1 MGLKMKSN
9 WLVKFFCSI
18 LLVVTFGISGIVHAE
33 EDETSKFD
41 VEVALKGKSVDEFVV
56 TIQNISKTDASNVTV
71 QTTIPSTLV
80 NGGQAVTWTVDKMAK
95 SEVREFTFK
104 LDKKTKKYKTT
115 TKHGKVLPQ
124 TGENKGQK
132 IVYSLLGIVL
142 LGIAIYFLVIKKKLG
157 KNFLI
162 IMLLLPTLFVFKTKP
177 VLADENEVYNFE
189 NKIIIDTQEH
199 VFKTKIS
206 ATFLE
211 EVVKE
216 SSTEESSSKSSE
228 SSTEESSSESSE
240 NSTKESSSESS
251 ESSTEESSDGS
262 IDKVVDNDNPIEGI
276 VENERYRVSKTWNQI
291 VENQEVIFEDYI
303 LEYFDKVLITVA
315 EIEGEKA
322 NLIIQ
327 TPDMEMIFE
336 KLKEETDQKNFET
349 IEEADIFVNT
359 RLKEQLSKVDN
370 NIKTSIEVKI
380 DNKSNKNLIIPDEK
394 FLDAVLNNME
404 QLWLGYWWEIMEVTY
419 NE

>member
-1 MGLKMKSN
+1 
-9 WLVKFFCSI
+9 
-18 LLVVTFGISGIVHAE
+18 
-33 EDETSKFD
+33 
-41 VEVALKGKSVDEFVV
+41 
-56 TIQNISKTDASNVTV
+56 
-71 QTTIPSTLV
+71 
-80 NGGQAVTWTVDKMAK
+80 
-95 SEVREFTFK
+95 
-104 LDKKTKKYKTT
+104 
-115 TKHGKVLPQ
+115 
-124 TGENKGQK
+124 
-132 IVYSLLGIVL
+132 
-142 LGIAIYFLVIKKKLG
+142 
-157 KNFLI
+157 
-162 IMLLLPTLFVFKTKP
+162 MLLLPTLFVFKTKP

>member
-1 MGLKMKSN
+1 MKSN

-189 NKIIIDTQEH
+189 NKILLQM
-199 VFKTKIS
+199 
-206 ATFLE
+206 
-211 EVVKE
+211 
-216 SSTEESSSKSSE
+216 
-228 SSTEESSSESSE
+228 
-240 NSTKESSSESS
+240 
-251 ESSTEESSDGS
+251 
-262 IDKVVDNDNPIEGI
+262 
-276 VENERYRVSKTWNQI
+276 
-291 VENQEVIFEDYI
+291 DY
-303 LEYFDKVLITVA
+303 L
-315 EIEGEKA
+315 
-322 NLIIQ
+322 
-327 TPDMEMIFE
+327 
-336 KLKEETDQKNFET
+336 
-349 IEEADIFVNT
+349 
-359 RLKEQLSKVDN
+359 
-370 NIKTSIEVKI
+370 
-380 DNKSNKNLIIPDEK
+380 
-394 FLDAVLNNME
+394 
-404 QLWLGYWWEIMEVTY
+404 
-419 NE
+419 

>member
-1 MGLKMKSN
+1 MKSN

>member
-1 MGLKMKSN
+1 MKSN

-162 IMLLLPTLFVFKTKP
+162 IMLLLPTLFVFITKP